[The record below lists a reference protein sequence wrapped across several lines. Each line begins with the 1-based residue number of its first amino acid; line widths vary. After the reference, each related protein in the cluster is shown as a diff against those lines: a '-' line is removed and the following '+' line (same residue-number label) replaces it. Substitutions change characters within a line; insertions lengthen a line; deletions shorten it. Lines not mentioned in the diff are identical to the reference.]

1 MNARARRVDWF
12 LVALVIVSILAF
24 VWPEPGAQG
33 GALHPE
39 LANKLGVAL
48 IFLLHGASL
57 SLVALRAGLLQVR
70 VHLSIQSLT
79 FVAFPLL
86 GLLLLA
92 VLPAELV
99 SRELGLGLFFL
110 CALPS
115 TVSSSVTL
123 TAAARGNVPVA
134 VFNATLSSLVGVV
147 LTPLWVGLRLRTSG
161 ASLPLAPV
169 IADLCRWLVLPFF
182 LGQLARP
189 WCGEF
194 VSRNRRSLARLD
206 RATILLL
213 VYTSFCDSVVGRV
226 WSAQRPS
233 ALLLTFALS
242 ALLLAVMLVG
252 SSWLGKVLGFAIE
265 ERIALMFCGSK
276 KTLASGVPMARLMFG
291 ATPSLGVVLLPILI
305 YHPLQLVVCGW
316 LASRFSRRS

>member
-1 MNARARRVDWF
+1 MTAPARRVDWF
-12 LVALVIVSILAF
+12 LAALVAVSVLAF
-24 VWPEPGAQG
+24 VWPEPGAHG

-57 SLVALRAGLLQVR
+57 SLAALRAGLLQVK
-70 VHLSIQSLT
+70 VHAAIQAVT
-79 FVAFPLL
+79 FVAFPLV
-86 GLLLLA
+86 GLLVLA
-92 VLPAELV
+92 ALPAGLV
-99 SRELGLGLFFL
+99 SAELRLGLFFL

-123 TAAARGNVPVA
+123 TAAAHGNVPVA
-134 VFNATLSSLVGVV
+134 VFNATLSSLLGVI

-161 ASLPLAPV
+161 GSLPLGPV
-169 IADLCRWLVLPFF
+169 VLDLCLWLVLPFL

-194 VSRNRRSLARLD
+194 VSRHRRSLARLD

-213 VYTSFCDSVVGRV
+213 VYTSFCDSVVGGV
-226 WSAQRPS
+226 WTAQRPS
-233 ALLLTFALS
+233 ALLLTFGLS
-242 ALLLAVMLVG
+242 GLLLALMLVG
-252 SSWLGKVLGFAIE
+252 SNGLGKALGLARE

-276 KTLASGVPMARLMFG
+276 KTLASGVPMARVMFG
-291 ATPSLGVVLLPILI
+291 ASPSLGVVLLPILI
-305 YHPLQLVVCGW
+305 YHPLQLVICGW
-316 LASRFSRRS
+316 LASRFSRHA